1 MFQCYSYCAGEFG
14 ARITKHW
21 MSTQEVR
28 SKHKNFRQVV
38 SCCASSSPK
47 WGKFTS
53 LLYFLP
59 RTAFILIL
67 AYCLLQP
74 HQLSTV
80 ELILSYVTKFSH
92 KKKSFKR
99 MWYCKNAERVKNF
112 KFQDNLIF
120 WSFCL
125 DSVRLILFCLII
137 NYLTKSLTTET
148 SF

>member
-1 MFQCYSYCAGEFG
+1 MQGFSLRNIKSLSRGIRTDMFQCYSYCAGEFD

-28 SKHKNFRQVV
+28 SKHKNFCQVV

-67 AYCLLQP
+67 AYYILQSIHLP
-74 HQLSTV
+74 TV
-80 ELILSYVTKFSH
+80 EPILKIIKKFWRVYIYMIHKDHCSYYYNWDKV
-92 KKKSFKR
+92 
-99 MWYCKNAERVKNF
+99 YKNGPSK
-112 KFQDNLIF
+112 I
-120 WSFCL
+120 
-125 DSVRLILFCLII
+125 
-137 NYLTKSLTTET
+137 
-148 SF
+148 